1 MDVIGQVKKIKRE
14 LKFLLKTGCTIINVL
29 VSTFTSFSTLSFL
42 PCLLNKIKLNQKPF
56 HNASKISFVCLAIM
70 TSRRSKIDRNQQLG
84 IRLLKMN
91 ETGRYGWIVHETMS
105 NFGEFSPV
113 FFSLWIYWAIRS
125 LVIGATLRFFKAF
138 ANVFGLK
145 L

>member
-1 MDVIGQVKKIKRE
+1 
-14 LKFLLKTGCTIINVL
+14 
-29 VSTFTSFSTLSFL
+29 
-42 PCLLNKIKLNQKPF
+42 
-56 HNASKISFVCLAIM
+56 
-70 TSRRSKIDRNQQLG
+70 
-84 IRLLKMN
+84 MN